1 MIRRTMIIEKE
12 KLDNMLLSEK
22 VKFLERMVEDMDDS
36 EVVCFYVNGFTEED
50 LNTETVE
57 ISL

>member
-1 MIRRTMIIEKE
+1 MIRRTIVIEKE

-22 VKFLERMVEDMDDS
+22 VKFLERMVEDMGDS
-36 EVVCFYVNGFTEED
+36 EVVCFYVNGFAEED
-50 LNTETVE
+50 INTETVE